1 MSRTDILVC
10 PDLKKAKAYRQEACP
25 TKMSVEPDHAREI
38 AERIARRLAND
49 IPAKSRSVP
58 AKQEVTSELAA
69 VRAGLSELQRK
80 ISQLEAQVS
89 SESIGPANGTTDLSP
104 DLSTTQNP
112 NVRPLESHARA
123 FDQRARPAPLTHSPW
138 LAGINASYSHPSQ
151 EKFGVE
157 EAVVS
162 ELVDF
167 FEKEKTCSVE
177 PGAKPCDHCAMCS
190 SRGF

>member
-1 MSRTDILVC
+1 MSTEL
-10 PDLKKAKAYRQEACP
+10 
-25 TKMSVEPDHAREI
+25 DHAREI
-38 AERIARRLAND
+38 AERIARRVSADSHSKLN
-49 IPAKSRSVP
+49 PAHSRP
-58 AKQEVTSELAA
+58 EVSSELAA
-69 VRAGLSELQRK
+69 VRAGISELKRQLA
-80 ISQLEAQVS
+80 QLEAKVS
-89 SESIGPANGTTDLSP
+89 FESSQ
-104 DLSTTQNP
+104 S
-112 NVRPLESHARA
+112 
-123 FDQRARPAPLTHSPW
+123 PAPVGSASERSPVPITHSPW
-138 LAGINASYSHPSQ
+138 LAGINSSYSHPSQ